1 VLAMISETLVE
12 FIHGPVFMS
21 IGTRDE
27 RLHPAHTFVAGAIV
41 NQGRETITCFVLQSR
56 AERIMGNLE
65 NNGKIA
71 LNVSHPS
78 HESYQLKGRYVSSRP
93 VEAKDVAIQE
103 IYRTKLLACMLQY
116 GYPEQLIKPLIL
128 GFRYQPAVGIT
139 FRVEE
144 IFLQTPGPEA
154 GKKLA

>member
-1 VLAMISETLVE
+1 MISEKLVE
-12 FIHGPVFMS
+12 FIHGPVFIA

-27 RLHPAHTFVAGAIV
+27 KLHPTHTAVAGAIV
-41 NQGRETITCFVLQSR
+41 NPDRETITCFVLQSR
-56 AERIMGNLE
+56 AEKIMGHLE
-65 NNGKIA
+65 RNGQIA
-71 LNVSHPS
+71 LTVAHPS
-78 HESYQLKGRYVSSRP
+78 HECYQLKGHYVSSRS

-116 GYPEQLIKPLIL
+116 SYPEQIVRPLVL
-128 GFRYQPAVGIT
+128 GFRYKPAVAIT

-154 GKKLA
+154 GKKIA